1 MVIPS
6 AQSRALSPRPRLL
19 SLRDDIALA
28 AIPPARWDA
37 LAAGQP
43 LLSHAFLTALHDS
56 GCAAPATGWR
66 ARHVTAWADDALV
79 GALPLYAKM
88 HSYGEYV
95 FDWAWAD
102 AYRRHQRRYYPKLV
116 AAIPFTPTPGQRLLA
131 PDDATRAA
139 LLAHA
144 RGMLADGAY
153 SSLHVL
159 FPTAAEAALC
169 EGEGMLVRHGVQF
182 HWDNPGYRDFADF
195 LAAFSH
201 DKRKKIRQERR
212 KLAESGVAFTRKQ
225 GGEISAADWAFFHA
239 CYEGTYRAH
248 GSTPY
253 LSLGFFE
260 RIGRTMPE
268 HLLLVVG
275 TRDGRPICAALDV
288 FDGGTLWGRYW
299 GAPEYVPGM
308 HFEACYY
315 QAIEFCI
322 ERGIARF
329 EGGAQGIHKL
339 ARGLLPVTTCSA
351 HAIADPAFARAI
363 ADFCARERVDVAH
376 ALQELETAS
385 PFRNGA

>member
-1 MVIPS
+1 MAIPS
-6 AQSRALSPRPRLL
+6 PLSRALSARPRTVT
-19 SLRDDIALA
+19 LRDDIPLA
-28 AIPPARWDA
+28 ALPPARWDA

-56 GCAAPATGWR
+56 GCASPPTGWR
-66 ARHVTAWADDALV
+66 ARYVTAWADDTLV

-131 PDDATRAA
+131 PDDATRVA
-139 LLAHA
+139 LLGHA
-144 RGMLADGAY
+144 RGMLAGDAC

-169 EGEGMLVRHGVQF
+169 ETEGMLVRHGVQF
-182 HWDNPGYRDFADF
+182 HWDNPGYRDFTDF

-201 DKRKKIRQERR
+201 DKRKKVKQERR
-212 KLAESGVAFTRKQ
+212 KLAAAGVAFTRKV
-225 GGEISAADWAFFHA
+225 GREISAADWSFFHA
-239 CYEGTYRAH
+239 CYEGTYQAH

-253 LSLGFFE
+253 LSLDFFD

-268 HLLLVVG
+268 HLLLVLG

-308 HFEACYY
+308 HFETCYY

-329 EGGAQGIHKL
+329 EGGAQGLHKL
-339 ARGLLPVTTCSA
+339 ARGLLPVKIGRA
-351 HAIADPAFARAI
+351 H
-363 ADFCARERVDVAH
+363 V
-376 ALQELETAS
+376 
-385 PFRNGA
+385 

>member
-1 MVIPS
+1 MAIPS
-6 AQSRALSPRPRLL
+6 APSRALSPRPRSV
-19 SLRDDIALA
+19 SLRDDIPLA

-56 GCAAPATGWR
+56 GCASPLTGWR
-66 ARHVTAWADDALV
+66 ARHVTAWVDDALV
-79 GALPLYAKM
+79 GALPLYEKM

-102 AYRRHQRRYYPKLV
+102 AYRRHQRRYYTKLV
-116 AAIPFTPTPGQRLLA
+116 AAIPFTPTPGHRLLA
-131 PDDATRAA
+131 PDGATRAA
-139 LLAHA
+139 LLGHA
-144 RGMLADGAY
+144 RGMLAGGAF

-159 FPTAAEAALC
+159 FPTDAEAALC
-169 EGEGMLVRHGVQF
+169 EAGGMLVRHGVQF
-182 HWDNPGYRDFADF
+182 HWDNPGYRDFTDF

-201 DKRKKIRQERR
+201 DKRKKVKQERR
-212 KLAESGVAFTRKQ
+212 KLAESGVTFTRKV
-225 GGEISAADWAFFHA
+225 GGEITAADWAYFHA
-239 CYEGTYRAH
+239 CYEGTYHAH

-253 LSLGFFE
+253 LSLDFFE
-260 RIGRTMPE
+260 RIGRTMPG

-275 TRDGRPICAALDV
+275 IRDGRPICAALDV

-329 EGGAQGIHKL
+329 EGGAQGVHKL
-339 ARGLLPVTTCSA
+339 ARGLLPVATFSA

-385 PFRNGA
+385 PFRNEA